1 MNLVN
6 RGFFLFL
13 IEKAKILRIQC
24 EGVKKVQDE
33 EIIERIKKKDYAGL
47 EQLLAVYGDSML
59 RTIHSVLSQPHEVS
73 ERQDVANEVFYE
85 VWQKIAA
92 YQPERSRLITWLLL
106 ISRSRAID
114 HKRKLNKRSLEEKPV
129 DEQELAIE
137 DSPLTKENF
146 LGFIED
152 LEALDQRIFL
162 LYYFYQESP
171 ETIAE
176 QTDLNIS
183 AIYNR
188 LSRGRKRL
196 KERMTIDG
204 F

>member
-1 MNLVN
+1 M
-6 RGFFLFL
+6 
-13 IEKAKILRIQC
+13 
-24 EGVKKVQDE
+24 QDE
-33 EIIERIKKKDYAGL
+33 EIIERIKKKDFAGL
-47 EQLLAVYGDSML
+47 EDLLAVYGDSML

>member
-1 MNLVN
+1 M
-6 RGFFLFL
+6 
-13 IEKAKILRIQC
+13 
-24 EGVKKVQDE
+24 QDE
-33 EIIERIKKKDYAGL
+33 EIIKRIKKKDYAGL
-47 EQLLAVYGDSML
+47 EELLAVYGDSML

-92 YQPERSRLITWLLL
+92 YQPDRSRLITWSLL

-137 DSPLTKENF
+137 ESPLTKENF

-176 QTDLNIS
+176 QTDLNVS

>member
-1 MNLVN
+1 M
-6 RGFFLFL
+6 
-13 IEKAKILRIQC
+13 
-24 EGVKKVQDE
+24 KKVQDE
-33 EIIERIKKKDYAGL
+33 EIIKRIKKKDYAGL
-47 EQLLAVYGDSML
+47 EELLAVYGDSML

-92 YQPERSRLITWLLL
+92 YQPDRSRLITWLLV

-114 HKRKLNKRSLEEKPV
+114 QKRKLNKRSLEEKPV

-137 DSPLTKENF
+137 ESPLTKENF

-176 QTDLNIS
+176 QTDLNVS

>member
-1 MNLVN
+1 M
-6 RGFFLFL
+6 
-13 IEKAKILRIQC
+13 
-24 EGVKKVQDE
+24 QDE

-47 EQLLAVYGDSML
+47 EELLAVYGDSML

-85 VWQKIAA
+85 VRQKIAA

-129 DEQELAIE
+129 DEQELSIE
-137 DSPLTKENF
+137 ESPLTKENF
-146 LGFIED
+146 LCFIED

-176 QTDLNIS
+176 QTDLNVS

>member
-1 MNLVN
+1 M
-6 RGFFLFL
+6 
-13 IEKAKILRIQC
+13 
-24 EGVKKVQDE
+24 QDE

-47 EQLLAVYGDSML
+47 EELLVVYGDSML

-129 DEQELAIE
+129 DEQEVAIE

>member
-1 MNLVN
+1 
-6 RGFFLFL
+6 
-13 IEKAKILRIQC
+13 
-24 EGVKKVQDE
+24 VKKVQDE

-47 EQLLAVYGDSML
+47 EELLAVYGDSML

-73 ERQDVANEVFYE
+73 ERQDGANEVFYE

-92 YQPERSRLITWLLL
+92 YQPERSRLITWVLL
-106 ISRSRAID
+106 ISRSRAVD

-137 DSPLTKENF
+137 DSPLTKETF

-176 QTDLNIS
+176 QTDLNVS

-188 LSRGRKRL
+188 LCRGRKRL

>member
-1 MNLVN
+1 M
-6 RGFFLFL
+6 
-13 IEKAKILRIQC
+13 
-24 EGVKKVQDE
+24 KKVHDE

-47 EQLLAVYGDSML
+47 EELLAVYGDSML

-92 YQPERSRLITWLLL
+92 YQPDRSRLITWLLL

-137 DSPLTKENF
+137 ESPLTKENF

-176 QTDLNIS
+176 QTDLNVS

>member
-1 MNLVN
+1 M
-6 RGFFLFL
+6 
-13 IEKAKILRIQC
+13 
-24 EGVKKVQDE
+24 KKVQDE

-47 EQLLAVYGDSML
+47 EELLAVYGDSML

-92 YQPERSRLITWLLL
+92 YQSERSRLITWLLL

-137 DSPLTKENF
+137 ESPLTKETF

-176 QTDLNIS
+176 QTDLNVS

>member
-1 MNLVN
+1 M
-6 RGFFLFL
+6 
-13 IEKAKILRIQC
+13 
-24 EGVKKVQDE
+24 QDE

-47 EQLLAVYGDSML
+47 EELLAVYGDSML

-92 YQPERSRLITWLLL
+92 YQPDRSRLITWLLL

-137 DSPLTKENF
+137 ESPLTKENF
-146 LGFIED
+146 LCFIED

-176 QTDLNIS
+176 QTDLNVS

>member
-1 MNLVN
+1 M
-6 RGFFLFL
+6 
-13 IEKAKILRIQC
+13 
-24 EGVKKVQDE
+24 QDE

-47 EQLLAVYGDSML
+47 EELLAVYGDSML

-137 DSPLTKENF
+137 ESPLTKETF

-176 QTDLNIS
+176 QTDLNVS

-188 LSRGRKRL
+188 LSRGRKCL

>member
-1 MNLVN
+1 M
-6 RGFFLFL
+6 
-13 IEKAKILRIQC
+13 
-24 EGVKKVQDE
+24 KKVQDE

-47 EQLLAVYGDSML
+47 EELLVVYGDSML

>member
-1 MNLVN
+1 M
-6 RGFFLFL
+6 
-13 IEKAKILRIQC
+13 
-24 EGVKKVQDE
+24 QDE

-47 EQLLAVYGDSML
+47 EELLAVYGDSML

-137 DSPLTKENF
+137 ESPLTKETF
-146 LGFIED
+146 FFFIED

-176 QTDLNIS
+176 QTDLNVS

>member
-1 MNLVN
+1 M
-6 RGFFLFL
+6 
-13 IEKAKILRIQC
+13 
-24 EGVKKVQDE
+24 KKVQDE

-47 EQLLAVYGDSML
+47 EELLAVYGDSML

-137 DSPLTKENF
+137 ESPLTKETF

-152 LEALDQRIFL
+152 LEAIDQRIFL

-176 QTDLNIS
+176 QTDLNVS

>member
-1 MNLVN
+1 
-6 RGFFLFL
+6 
-13 IEKAKILRIQC
+13 
-24 EGVKKVQDE
+24 VQDE

-47 EQLLAVYGDSML
+47 EELLAVYGDSML

-137 DSPLTKENF
+137 ESPLTKETF

-171 ETIAE
+171 E
-176 QTDLNIS
+176 S
-183 AIYNR
+183 
-188 LSRGRKRL
+188 
-196 KERMTIDG
+196 IDSHP
-204 F
+204 FF

>member
-1 MNLVN
+1 MH
-6 RGFFLFL
+6 
-13 IEKAKILRIQC
+13 
-24 EGVKKVQDE
+24 DE

-47 EQLLAVYGDSML
+47 EELLAVYGDSML

-137 DSPLTKENF
+137 ESPLTKETF

-176 QTDLNIS
+176 QTDLNVS

>member
-1 MNLVN
+1 M
-6 RGFFLFL
+6 
-13 IEKAKILRIQC
+13 
-24 EGVKKVQDE
+24 QDE
-33 EIIERIKKKDYAGL
+33 EIIQRIKKKDYAGL
-47 EQLLAVYGDSML
+47 EELLAVYGDSML

-137 DSPLTKENF
+137 ESPLTKETF

-176 QTDLNIS
+176 QTDLNVS

>member
-1 MNLVN
+1 M
-6 RGFFLFL
+6 
-13 IEKAKILRIQC
+13 
-24 EGVKKVQDE
+24 QDE

-47 EQLLAVYGDSML
+47 EELLAVYGDSML

-85 VWQKIAA
+85 VWQNNAA

-137 DSPLTKENF
+137 ESPLTKENF
-146 LGFIED
+146 LCFIED

-176 QTDLNIS
+176 QTDLNVS

>member
-1 MNLVN
+1 M
-6 RGFFLFL
+6 
-13 IEKAKILRIQC
+13 
-24 EGVKKVQDE
+24 KKVQDE

-47 EQLLAVYGDSML
+47 EELLAVYGDSML

-114 HKRKLNKRSLEEKPV
+114 HKRKLNNRSLEEKPV

>member
-1 MNLVN
+1 
-6 RGFFLFL
+6 
-13 IEKAKILRIQC
+13 
-24 EGVKKVQDE
+24 VQDE

-47 EQLLAVYGDSML
+47 EELLAVYGDSML

-114 HKRKLNKRSLEEKPV
+114 QKRKLNKRSLEEKPV

-137 DSPLTKENF
+137 ESPLTKENF
-146 LGFIED
+146 LCFIED

-176 QTDLNIS
+176 QTDLNVS

>member
-1 MNLVN
+1 
-6 RGFFLFL
+6 
-13 IEKAKILRIQC
+13 
-24 EGVKKVQDE
+24 VKKVQDE

-47 EQLLAVYGDSML
+47 EELLAVYGDSML

-85 VWQKIAA
+85 VWQNIAA

-137 DSPLTKENF
+137 ESPLTKENF
-146 LGFIED
+146 LCFIED

-176 QTDLNIS
+176 QTDLNVS

>member
-1 MNLVN
+1 
-6 RGFFLFL
+6 
-13 IEKAKILRIQC
+13 
-24 EGVKKVQDE
+24 VQDE

-47 EQLLAVYGDSML
+47 EELLAVYGDSML

-137 DSPLTKENF
+137 DSPLTKETF

-171 ETIAE
+171 EAIAE

>member
-1 MNLVN
+1 M
-6 RGFFLFL
+6 
-13 IEKAKILRIQC
+13 
-24 EGVKKVQDE
+24 QDE

-47 EQLLAVYGDSML
+47 EELLAVYGDSML

-137 DSPLTKENF
+137 ESPLTKENF
-146 LGFIED
+146 LCFIEA

-176 QTDLNIS
+176 QTDLNVS
-183 AIYNR
+183 AIYTR

>member
-1 MNLVN
+1 
-6 RGFFLFL
+6 
-13 IEKAKILRIQC
+13 
-24 EGVKKVQDE
+24 VKKVQDE
-33 EIIERIKKKDYAGL
+33 EIIKRIKKKDYVGL
-47 EQLLAVYGDSML
+47 EELLAVYGDSML

-92 YQPERSRLITWLLL
+92 YQPDRSRLITWLLL

-137 DSPLTKENF
+137 ESPLTKENF

-176 QTDLNIS
+176 QTDLNVS

>member
-1 MNLVN
+1 M
-6 RGFFLFL
+6 
-13 IEKAKILRIQC
+13 
-24 EGVKKVQDE
+24 QDE

-47 EQLLAVYGDSML
+47 EELLAVYGDSML

-92 YQPERSRLITWLLL
+92 YQSERSRLITWLLL

-137 DSPLTKENF
+137 ESPLTKETF

-176 QTDLNIS
+176 QTDLNVS

>member
-1 MNLVN
+1 M
-6 RGFFLFL
+6 R
-13 IEKAKILRIQC
+13 
-24 EGVKKVQDE
+24 DE

-47 EQLLAVYGDSML
+47 EELLAVYGDSML

-137 DSPLTKENF
+137 ESPLTKETF
-146 LGFIED
+146 LCFIED

-176 QTDLNIS
+176 QTDLNVS

>member
-1 MNLVN
+1 M
-6 RGFFLFL
+6 
-13 IEKAKILRIQC
+13 
-24 EGVKKVQDE
+24 
-33 EIIERIKKKDYAGL
+33 
-47 EQLLAVYGDSML
+47 LAVYGDSML

-114 HKRKLNKRSLEEKPV
+114 HKRKLNKRLLEEKPV

>member
-1 MNLVN
+1 M
-6 RGFFLFL
+6 
-13 IEKAKILRIQC
+13 
-24 EGVKKVQDE
+24 
-33 EIIERIKKKDYAGL
+33 
-47 EQLLAVYGDSML
+47 
-59 RTIHSVLSQPHEVS
+59 
-73 ERQDVANEVFYE
+73 
-85 VWQKIAA
+85 
-92 YQPERSRLITWLLL
+92 RLTT
-106 ISRSRAID
+106 SG
-114 HKRKLNKRSLEEKPV
+114 KLNKRSLEEKPV

-137 DSPLTKENF
+137 ESPLTKENF
-146 LGFIED
+146 LCFIED

-176 QTDLNIS
+176 QTDLNVS

>member
-1 MNLVN
+1 
-6 RGFFLFL
+6 
-13 IEKAKILRIQC
+13 
-24 EGVKKVQDE
+24 VKKVQDE

-47 EQLLAVYGDSML
+47 EELLAVYGDSML

-137 DSPLTKENF
+137 ESPLTKENF

-188 LSRGRKRL
+188 LSRSRKRL

>member
-1 MNLVN
+1 M
-6 RGFFLFL
+6 
-13 IEKAKILRIQC
+13 
-24 EGVKKVQDE
+24 KKVQDE

-47 EQLLAVYGDSML
+47 EELLALYGDSML

-106 ISRSRAID
+106 ISRTRAID

-137 DSPLTKENF
+137 ESPLTKENF
-146 LGFIED
+146 LCFIED

-176 QTDLNIS
+176 QTDLNVS

>member
-1 MNLVN
+1 M
-6 RGFFLFL
+6 
-13 IEKAKILRIQC
+13 
-24 EGVKKVQDE
+24 QDE

-188 LSRGRKRL
+188 FSRGRKRL

>member
-1 MNLVN
+1 M
-6 RGFFLFL
+6 
-13 IEKAKILRIQC
+13 
-24 EGVKKVQDE
+24 KKVQDE

-47 EQLLAVYGDSML
+47 EELLAVYGDSML

-137 DSPLTKENF
+137 DSPLTKETF

-176 QTDLNIS
+176 QTDLNVS

>member
-1 MNLVN
+1 M
-6 RGFFLFL
+6 
-13 IEKAKILRIQC
+13 
-24 EGVKKVQDE
+24 QDK

-47 EQLLAVYGDSML
+47 EELLAVYGDSML

-137 DSPLTKENF
+137 ESPLTKENF
-146 LGFIED
+146 LCFIED

-176 QTDLNIS
+176 QTDLNVS

>member
-1 MNLVN
+1 M
-6 RGFFLFL
+6 
-13 IEKAKILRIQC
+13 
-24 EGVKKVQDE
+24 QDE

-47 EQLLAVYGDSML
+47 EELLAVYGDSML

-73 ERQDVANEVFYE
+73 ERQDVANEFFYE

-137 DSPLTKENF
+137 ESPLTKETF

-176 QTDLNIS
+176 QTDLNVS

>member
-1 MNLVN
+1 M
-6 RGFFLFL
+6 
-13 IEKAKILRIQC
+13 
-24 EGVKKVQDE
+24 QDE

-47 EQLLAVYGDSML
+47 EELLAVYGDSML

-137 DSPLTKENF
+137 DSPLTKETF
-146 LGFIED
+146 LGFIEE

-176 QTDLNIS
+176 QTDLNVS

>member
-1 MNLVN
+1 M
-6 RGFFLFL
+6 
-13 IEKAKILRIQC
+13 
-24 EGVKKVQDE
+24 KKVQDE

-47 EQLLAVYGDSML
+47 EELLAVYGDSML

-92 YQPERSRLITWLLL
+92 YEPERSRLITWLLL

-137 DSPLTKENF
+137 ESPLTKENF
-146 LGFIED
+146 LCFIED

-176 QTDLNIS
+176 QTDLNVS

>member
-1 MNLVN
+1 M
-6 RGFFLFL
+6 
-13 IEKAKILRIQC
+13 
-24 EGVKKVQDE
+24 QDE

-47 EQLLAVYGDSML
+47 EELLAVYGDSML
-59 RTIHSVLSQPHEVS
+59 RTIHSVLSQPHEMS

-114 HKRKLNKRSLEEKPV
+114 RKRKLNKRSLEEKPV

-137 DSPLTKENF
+137 ESPLTKENF
-146 LGFIED
+146 LCFIED

-176 QTDLNIS
+176 QTDLNVS

>member
-1 MNLVN
+1 M
-6 RGFFLFL
+6 
-13 IEKAKILRIQC
+13 
-24 EGVKKVQDE
+24 KKVQDE

-47 EQLLAVYGDSML
+47 EELLAVYGDSML

-129 DEQELAIE
+129 DEQELAFE

>member
-1 MNLVN
+1 M
-6 RGFFLFL
+6 
-13 IEKAKILRIQC
+13 
-24 EGVKKVQDE
+24 KKVQDE

-47 EQLLAVYGDSML
+47 EELLAVYGDSML

-137 DSPLTKENF
+137 ESPLTKETF
-146 LGFIED
+146 LVFIED

-176 QTDLNIS
+176 QTDLNVS

>member
-1 MNLVN
+1 
-6 RGFFLFL
+6 
-13 IEKAKILRIQC
+13 
-24 EGVKKVQDE
+24 VKKVQDE

-47 EQLLAVYGDSML
+47 EELLAVYGDSML

-129 DEQELAIE
+129 DEQELAFE

>member
-1 MNLVN
+1 M
-6 RGFFLFL
+6 
-13 IEKAKILRIQC
+13 
-24 EGVKKVQDE
+24 QDE
-33 EIIERIKKKDYAGL
+33 EIIKRIKKKDYAGL
-47 EQLLAVYGDSML
+47 EELLAVYGDSML

-92 YQPERSRLITWLLL
+92 YQPDRSRLITWLLL

-137 DSPLTKENF
+137 ESPLTKENF

-176 QTDLNIS
+176 QTDLNV
-183 AIYNR
+183 
-188 LSRGRKRL
+188 
-196 KERMTIDG
+196 
-204 F
+204 